1 MKKIILFCVLVCNL
15 FSQDNLPNYPVK
27 LLNNQSSNLINLTS
41 EVTLISFWA
50 SPKTYQSYFTS

>member
-1 MKKIILFCVLVCNL
+1 MKKIILFCLLVCNL

-41 EVTLISFWA
+41 EVTLISFWLLGV
-50 SPKTYQSYFTS
+50 FLV